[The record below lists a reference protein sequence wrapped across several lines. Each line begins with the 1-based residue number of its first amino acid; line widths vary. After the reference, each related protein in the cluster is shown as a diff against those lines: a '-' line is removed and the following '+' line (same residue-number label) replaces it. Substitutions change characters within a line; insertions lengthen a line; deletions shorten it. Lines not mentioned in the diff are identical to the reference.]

1 MTNDLDMV
9 FWQDEEDLQDE
20 NSLKLLLCCNAPQN
34 EDWLKSQLPDFGEAG
49 RAKNVTE
56 LRKVLKANET
66 IHLAIIMR
74 KTGSNGVDK
83 PEDFAKTIREH
94 SPDAQIFIIVGK
106 KDERG
111 SEIVE
116 KTTTYD
122 CRTLTAEN
130 GSIKAIDILQ
140 EVEYLANIA
149 REDFKQEQA
158 IVEENKLKVV
168 VVEGVKGGCGETTAM
183 AIIAKMLKNQG
194 EEVFVLDKSG
204 GCKYLGNSD
213 LDQWTIGIDNLPT
226 EGWLIIEEKIVDL
239 DYKHE
244 LFHILV
250 SDSSAESLAKAKERL
265 SEEQN
270 ALIIINRTEPEVLPN
285 EIYKGEFG
293 RSPELIVQ
301 YRAAPYLVF
310 DWDVIYKDWQPLLH
324 QLLEMR

>member
-1 MTNDLDMV
+1 MTDLNMV
-9 FWQDEEDLQDE
+9 FWQDEEELQE
-20 NSLKLLLCCNAPQN
+20 KNPLKLLLCCNASQN
-34 EDWLKSQLPDFGEAG
+34 EDWLKSQLPDFDEAG
-49 RAKNVTE
+49 RAKNVPE
-56 LRKVLKANET
+56 LRKTLKANET

-83 PEDFAKTIREH
+83 PEDFAKIIREH

-116 KTTTYD
+116 KTELYD

-149 REDFKQEQA
+149 REKFKKEQDLVQE
-158 IVEENKLKVV
+158 NMLKVV

-183 AIIAKMLKNQG
+183 VILAKMLKNQG
-194 EEVFVLDKSG
+194 EEVSLLDKSG
-204 GCKYLGNSD
+204 GCKYLGNPD
-213 LDQWTIGIDNLPT
+213 LDHLTIGVDSLPE
-226 EGWLIIEEKIVDL
+226 EGWLIIEEKMVDL
-239 DYKHE
+239 DYKHD
-244 LFHILV
+244 LVHILV
-250 SDSSAESLAKAKERL
+250 SDSSTESLARAKERL
-265 SEEQN
+265 LESPN
-270 ALIIINRTEPEVLPN
+270 SLIIINRTEPDVLPN

-293 RSPELIVQ
+293 RSPDLVVP
-301 YRAAPYLVF
+301 YRAAQYLVF
-310 DWDVIYKDWQPLLH
+310 DWDVIIKDWQPLLH

>member
-9 FWQDEEDLQDE
+9 FWQDEDEIQEE
-20 NSLKLLLCCNAPQN
+20 NSLKLLLCCYAPQN
-34 EDWLKSQLPDFGEAG
+34 EDWLKSQLPDFDEAG

-56 LRKVLKANET
+56 LKKVLKSNET
-66 IHLAIIMR
+66 IHLAILMR

-83 PEDFAKTIREH
+83 PEDFAKAIREH

-116 KTTTYD
+116 KTKLYD

-149 REDFKQEQA
+149 REKFKKEQDLVQE
-158 IVEENKLKVV
+158 NMLKVV
-168 VVEGVKGGCGETTAM
+168 VLEGVKGGCGETTAM

-194 EEVFVLDKSG
+194 EEVSLLDKSG
-204 GCKYLGNSD
+204 GCKYLGNPD
-213 LDQWTIGIDNLPT
+213 LDQLTIGVDSLPE
-226 EGWLIIEEKIVDL
+226 EGWLIIEGKMVDL
-239 DYKHE
+239 DYKHD
-244 LFHILV
+244 LVHILV
-250 SDSSAESLAKAKERL
+250 SDSSTESLARAKERL
-265 SEEQN
+265 LESPN
-270 ALIIINRTEPEVLPN
+270 SLIIINRTEPDVLPN

-293 RSPELIVQ
+293 RSPDLVVP

-310 DWDVIYKDWQPLLH
+310 DWEVIYMDWQPLLH
-324 QLLEMR
+324 QLLEAR